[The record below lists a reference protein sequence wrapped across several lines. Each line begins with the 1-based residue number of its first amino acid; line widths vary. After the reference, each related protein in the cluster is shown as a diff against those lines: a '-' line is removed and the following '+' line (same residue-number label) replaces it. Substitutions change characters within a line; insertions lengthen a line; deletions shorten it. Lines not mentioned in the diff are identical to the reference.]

1 MNPGEPRTVPEPAA
15 LSGASAPCWVHLVT
29 RDLEDAQRFY
39 SAVLGW
45 TFRRGPLGRDFVM
58 ARSDGVPAAGIGA
71 VASAYQ
77 VAVAWMPY
85 FSVPDADLVAGRIR
99 ERSGTVAVGPLTVG
113 QGRAVLAAD
122 RDGASF
128 GIWEWTGRAATLAPT
143 GNRAHA
149 WLRLRTRDA
158 FDAAIFYGEVLGW
171 ESGESGGC
179 EVAYV
184 KEEVLV
190 RCNGRPL
197 ARISSGAV
205 ESAPDPQVRPH
216 WQVQFPVADVE
227 ATVLTAERHGGRLME
242 RRDVPQG
249 NEATLRDPDGAL
261 FTVTDVR
268 SPANEDD
275 D

>member
-1 MNPGEPRTVPEPAA
+1 MTPSDPRGAPEPAV

-29 RDLEDAQRFY
+29 RDLEDARRFY
-39 SAVLGW
+39 GAVLGW
-45 TFRRGPLGRDFVM
+45 TFRPGPLGRDFLM
-58 ARSDGVPAAGIGA
+58 ARSDGVPVAGIGA

-77 VAVAWMPY
+77 VGVAWMPY
-85 FSVPDADLVAGRIR
+85 FSVRDADVVSDRIR

-128 GIWEWTGRAATLAPT
+128 GVWEWTGRAATLAPS

-171 ESGESGGC
+171 ESGEPGGC

-205 ESAPDPQVRPH
+205 EAAPDPQVRPH
-216 WQVQFPVADVE
+216 WQVQFPVPDVG
-227 ATVLTAERHGGRLME
+227 ATVQAAERNGGTLME
-242 RRDVPQG
+242 RRDVRFG
-249 NEATLRDPDGAL
+249 DEATLRDPDGGL

-268 SPANEDD
+268 GPAGVDED
-275 D
+275 

>member
-15 LSGASAPCWVHLVT
+15 LSGASAPCWVHLIT

-39 SAVLGW
+39 GAVLGW

-122 RDGASF
+122 RDGAAF

-158 FDAAIFYGEVLGW
+158 FDAAIFYGEILGW

-227 ATVLTAERHGGRLME
+227 ATVLSAERHGGRLME

>member
-1 MNPGEPRTVPEPAA
+1 MTTGDPRTAPEPAV

-29 RDLEDAQRFY
+29 RGLEDAQRFY
-39 SAVLGW
+39 GAVLGW
-45 TFRRGPLGRDFVM
+45 TFRPGPLGRNFVM
-58 ARSDGVPAAGIGA
+58 ARSDGVPVAGIGA

-77 VAVAWMPY
+77 VGVAWMPY
-85 FSVPDADLVAGRIR
+85 FSVRDADVVSDRIR
-99 ERSGTVAVGPLTVG
+99 ERSGTVGVGPLTVG

-128 GIWEWTGRAATLAPT
+128 GVWEWTGRAATLAPS

-171 ESGESGGC
+171 ESGEPGGC

-205 ESAPDPQVRPH
+205 EAAPDPQVRPH
-216 WQVQFPVADVE
+216 WQVQFPVADVGT
-227 ATVLTAERHGGRLME
+227 TVLAAERDGGTLME
-242 RRDVPQG
+242 WRDVQYG
-249 NEATLRDPDGAL
+249 SEATLRDPDGAL

-268 SPANEDD
+268 SPAGADED
-275 D
+275 

>member
-1 MNPGEPRTVPEPAA
+1 MNPGEPRTVPEPAV
-15 LSGASAPCWVHLVT
+15 LSGATAPCWVHLVT
-29 RDLEDAQRFY
+29 RELEGAQRFY
-39 SAVLGW
+39 GAVLGW

-171 ESGESGGC
+171 ETGESGGC
-179 EVAYV
+179 EEAYV
-184 KEEVLV
+184 REVVLV

-216 WQVQFPVADVE
+216 WQVQFPVTDVE
-227 ATVLTAERHGGRLME
+227 ATVLTAERHGGSLME

-249 NEATLRDPDGAL
+249 SEATLRDPDGAL

-268 SPANEDD
+268 SPANDD

>member
-1 MNPGEPRTVPEPAA
+1 MTPGEQRTVPEPAV

-29 RDLEDAQRFY
+29 HDLEDAQRFY
-39 SAVLGW
+39 GTVLGW
-45 TFRRGPLGRDFVM
+45 TFRRGPLGRDFLM
-58 ARSDGVPAAGIGA
+58 AHSAGVPAAGIGA
-71 VASAYQ
+71 VASALQ

-85 FSVPDADLVAGRIR
+85 FSVRNADQVASRIR
-99 ERSGTVAVGPLTVG
+99 ERSGTVAVGPLTLG

-128 GIWEWTGRAATLAPT
+128 GIWEWTGRAATVAPS

-171 ESGESGGC
+171 ESGEPGGC

-216 WQVQFPVADVE
+216 WQVQFPVADVD
-227 ATVLTAERHGGRLME
+227 ATVLAAEQHGGTVME
-242 RRDVPQG
+242 RRDVPHG
-249 NEATLRDPDGAL
+249 SEATLRDPDGGL

-268 SPANEDD
+268 SPASADD

>member
-1 MNPGEPRTVPEPAA
+1 MTPSDPRTAPEPAV

-39 SAVLGW
+39 GTVLGW
-45 TFRRGPLGRDFVM
+45 TFRPGPLGRDFLM
-58 ARSDGVPAAGIGA
+58 ARSDGVPVAGIGA

-77 VAVAWMPY
+77 VGVAWMPY
-85 FSVPDADLVAGRIR
+85 FSVRDADVVSDRIR
-99 ERSGTVAVGPLTVG
+99 ERSGTVGVGPLTVG

-128 GIWEWTGRAATLAPT
+128 GVWEWRGRAATLAPS

-171 ESGESGGC
+171 ESGEPGGC

-205 ESAPDPQVRPH
+205 EAAPDPQVRPH
-216 WQVQFPVADVE
+216 WQVQFPVADVG
-227 ATVLTAERHGGRLME
+227 ATVLAAERNGGALME
-242 RRDVPQG
+242 RRGVQHG
-249 NEATLRDPDGAL
+249 SEATLRDPDGGL

-268 SPANEDD
+268 SPADEDD

>member
-1 MNPGEPRTVPEPAA
+1 MTTGDPRTAPEPAV

-39 SAVLGW
+39 GAVLGW
-45 TFRRGPLGRDFVM
+45 TFRPGPLGREFVM
-58 ARSDGVPAAGIGA
+58 ARSEGVPVAGIGA

-85 FSVPDADLVAGRIR
+85 FSVRDADVVSDRIR
-99 ERSGTVAVGPLTVG
+99 ERSGTVGVGPLTVG
-113 QGRAVLAAD
+113 LGRAVLAAD

-128 GIWEWTGRAATLAPT
+128 GVWEWTGRAATLAPS
-143 GNRAHA
+143 GNQAHA

-171 ESGESGGC
+171 ESGEPGGC

-205 ESAPDPQVRPH
+205 EAAPDPQVRPH
-216 WQVQFPVADVE
+216 WQVQFPVADVR
-227 ATVLTAERHGGRLME
+227 ATVLAAERNGGPSWSGATSSTGA
-242 RRDVPQG
+242 RRPSGTRTADS
-249 NEATLRDPDGAL
+249 
-261 FTVTDVR
+261 
-268 SPANEDD
+268 SP
-275 D
+275 

>member
-1 MNPGEPRTVPEPAA
+1 MTTGDPRTAPEPAV

-45 TFRRGPLGRDFVM
+45 TFRPGPLGREFVM
-58 ARSDGVPAAGIGA
+58 ARSEGVPVAGIGA

-85 FSVPDADLVAGRIR
+85 FSVRDADVVSDRIR
-99 ERSGTVAVGPLTVG
+99 ERSGTVGVGPLTVG

-128 GIWEWTGRAATLAPT
+128 GVWEWTGRAATLAPS

-171 ESGESGGC
+171 ESGEPGGC

-205 ESAPDPQVRPH
+205 EAAPDPQVRPH
-216 WQVQFPVADVE
+216 WQVQFPVADVG
-227 ATVLTAERHGGRLME
+227 ATVLAAERGGGTLME
-242 RRDVPQG
+242 RRTVQHG
-249 NEATLRDPDGAL
+249 SEATLRDPDGGL

-268 SPANEDD
+268 SPEDADD

>member
-1 MNPGEPRTVPEPAA
+1 MTPGDPRNAPEPAV

-29 RDLEDAQRFY
+29 HDLKDAQRFY
-39 SAVLGW
+39 GAVLGW
-45 TFRRGPLGRDFVM
+45 TFRPGPLGRDFLM
-58 ARSDGVPAAGIGA
+58 ARSEGVPVAGIGA

-77 VAVAWMPY
+77 LGVAWMPY
-85 FSVPDADLVAGRIR
+85 FSVRDADVASDRIR

-128 GIWEWTGRAATLAPT
+128 GVWEWTGRAAALAHS

-158 FDAAIFYGEVLGW
+158 FDAAIFYGEVLDW
-171 ESGESGGC
+171 ESGEPGGC

-205 ESAPDPQVRPH
+205 EAAPDPQVRPH
-216 WQVQFPVADVE
+216 WQVQFPVADVN
-227 ATVLTAERHGGRLME
+227 ATVHAAERNGGALME
-242 RRDVPQG
+242 RRGVQHG
-249 NEATLRDPDGAL
+249 SEATLRDPDGGL

-268 SPANEDD
+268 GPAGADED
-275 D
+275 

>member
-1 MNPGEPRTVPEPAA
+1 MTPGDQRTAPEPAV

-29 RDLEDAQRFY
+29 RDLDDARRFY
-39 SAVLGW
+39 GAVLGW
-45 TFRRGPLGRDFVM
+45 TFRRGPLGRDYLM
-58 ARSDGVPAAGIGA
+58 ARSDGVPVAGIGG

-85 FSVPDADLVAGRIR
+85 FSVLDADVVSDRIR

-113 QGRAVLAAD
+113 TGRAVLAAD

-128 GIWEWTGRAATLAPT
+128 GVWEWTGRAATLAPS

-171 ESGESGGC
+171 ERGEAGGC

-205 ESAPDPQVRPH
+205 EAAPDPQVRPH
-216 WQVQFPVADVE
+216 WQVQFPVDDVG
-227 ATVLTAERHGGRLME
+227 ATVLAAERNGGTLVE
-242 RRDVPQG
+242 RRDVRYG
-249 NEATLRDPDGAL
+249 NEATLRDPDGGL

-268 SPANEDD
+268 SPAGADD

>member
-1 MNPGEPRTVPEPAA
+1 MTPRDPRTAPEPAV

-29 RDLEDAQRFY
+29 RDLDDAQRFY
-39 SAVLGW
+39 GAVLGW
-45 TFRRGPLGRDFVM
+45 TFRRGPLGRDYLM
-58 ARSDGVPAAGIGA
+58 ARSGGVPVAGIAA

-85 FSVPDADLVAGRIR
+85 FSVQNADVVASRIR

-128 GIWEWTGRAATLAPT
+128 GVWEWTGRAATLAPSGT
-143 GNRAHA
+143 RAHA

-171 ESGESGGC
+171 DSGESGGC

-205 ESAPDPQVRPH
+205 EAAPDPQVRPH
-216 WQVQFPVADVE
+216 WQVQFPVADVG
-227 ATVLTAERHGGRLME
+227 ATVLAADRNGGSLME
-242 RRDVPQG
+242 RREVG
-249 NEATLRDPDGAL
+249 YGSEATLRDPDGGL

-268 SPANEDD
+268 SPAGLDED
-275 D
+275 